1 MERKLYLLTINVRI
15 DSAYSEFPRIISD
28 KTIEIKDLK
37 SEVGTLI
44 NKLTKMEQKI
54 LDSEKIERQKTI

>member
-1 MERKLYLLTINVRI
+1 MERKLCLLTINVRI
-15 DSAYSEFPRIISD
+15 DSVYTEFLRIISD